1 MIILDYLE
9 YLLHCLGQIKS
20 PTNGTTSTFLPG
32 TTDKID
38 WSYVG
43 AISQIKLRTWFF
55 KSRDGS
61 RRGDLI
67 VIFEDGELE
76 SKNLSL
82 IPRFKIEKPATLILM
97 NVDETYNGIYT
108 LVLLRRGSS
117 NTDTSEVT
125 IYIAGKI

>member
-9 YLLHCLGQIKS
+9 YLLHRLGQIKS
-20 PTNGTTSTFLPG
+20 PTNGTTLTFLPG

-43 AISQIKLRTWFF
+43 AISQIKFRTWLF

-61 RRGDLI
+61 RRGDLV
-67 VIFEDGELE
+67 VIFEDGEPE

-82 IPRFKIEKPATLILM
+82 LPRFEIQKPATLILM
-97 NVDETYNGIYT
+97 NVDETYNGMYT
-108 LVLLRRGSS
+108 FVLLRKGSFD
-117 NTDTSEVT
+117 TDTSEVT